1 MHFFFSAK
9 QGIFVFID
17 QFFFRSNLVFWQK
30 NSSVDCYTF
39 DELKFFSSDFSP
51 IAVKLSSFVPV
62 AVTFFSTFLWPHRLR
77 LIFIRSHQSWRHCID
92 LQSLEIPKFGRGS
105 LEIPNFGGIKTQ
117 FFHKQV

>member
-1 MHFFFSAK
+1 M
-9 QGIFVFID
+9 FID
-17 QFFFRSNLVFWQK
+17 QFFFQSNLVFWQK

-39 DELKFFSSDFSP
+39 DELKFFSSDFPP

-62 AVTFFSTFLWPHRLR
+62 AVIFSPSQLSRSTFLWPHRSH
-77 LIFIRSHQSWRHCID
+77 RSRRHCFD

-117 FFHKQV
+117 FFLSRFKRFFFYT